1 MFYATRTQQIA
12 VNVSEHQLL
21 KFSGK
26 ASRDNFVREI
36 GGSAITAKEA
46 NKLMIADVW
55 RTHQGYG
62 MIFHVA
68 RYIP

>member
-12 VNVSEHQLL
+12 AVTEHQLL
-21 KFSGK
+21 KFSSK
-26 ASRDNFVREI
+26 ASRDTFVREI
-36 GGSAITAKEA
+36 AGTAIIAKEA
-46 NKLMIADVW
+46 NRLMIADVW

-68 RYIP
+68 RYLP

>member
-21 KFSGK
+21 KFSSK
-26 ASRDNFVREI
+26 ASRDTFVREI

-46 NKLMIADVW
+46 NTLMIADVW